1 MWRHVPL
8 AGINIGFTSSLSPM
22 KFRIRYSLRTLLIFT
37 TIVAVISAMPI
48 RQAYEQR
55 KAREWVA
62 GQGGHITF
70 AREYNATTQTY
81 DHQAELKVPMFL
93 VSLFGIDAF
102 DSVIGVILDREIVH
116 DLQPLANLSD
126 LRSLA
131 IMIEIDDALD
141 FSPLAKLNSL
151 ESLTLGY
158 TNITPKRLEKVRKL
172 LPGVRVREYIHP

>member
-1 MWRHVPL
+1 
-8 AGINIGFTSSLSPM
+8 M
-22 KFRIRYSLRTLLIFT
+22 KIRFRYSLRTLLILT
-37 TIVAVISAMPI
+37 TIVAVISALPI

-55 KAREWVA
+55 KAREWIA
-62 GQGGHITF
+62 GQGGHINFGHITF
-70 AREYNATTQTY
+70 AHKYNATTQTY
-81 DHQAELKVPMFL
+81 DHQAELKVPEFL
-93 VSLFGIDAF
+93 VSLFGIDVF